1 MPKKQSKPGAPT
13 ENSQL
18 LYVPFM
24 WSTPDGSWDQ
34 GHILLSGITAL
45 DSIEAIQAAMAQI
58 KERLKLPDGVQITPL
73 NHWLVQG
80 SLASINAPPGTPP
93 EVAEEV
99 AAIAKEAVANAE
111 V

>member
-1 MPKKQSKPGAPT
+1 MPKKLSKPGTPA

-24 WSTPDGSWDQ
+24 WSTEDGSWDQ

-45 DSIEAIQAAMAQI
+45 ESIEAIQAVMAQI
-58 KERLKLPDGVQITPL
+58 KERLKLPDGAKITPFQP
-73 NHWLVQG
+73 WLVRG
-80 SLASINAPPGTPP
+80 SLASINAPQGTPP

-99 AAIAKEAVANAE
+99 AAIAKQAVADAE